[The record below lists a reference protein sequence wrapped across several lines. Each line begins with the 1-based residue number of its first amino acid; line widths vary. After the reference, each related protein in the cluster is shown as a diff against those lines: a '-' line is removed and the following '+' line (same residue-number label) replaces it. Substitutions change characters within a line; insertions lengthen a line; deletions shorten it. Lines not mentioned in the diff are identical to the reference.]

1 MRYKVRL
8 TWPGR
13 IGTPVFTVEAVSKD
27 EAVDKAKEQ
36 AVNWNKLQKSYI
48 SLVDVDYTRV

>member
-13 IGTPVFTVEAVSKD
+13 IGAPVFTVEASSKN
-27 EAVDKAKEQ
+27 EAVDRAKQ

-48 SLVDVDYTRV
+48 SLVDVDYTRT